1 MKKSYVIGILFVLA
15 GIIFGADLFAQVA
28 PKAAAAAGGKG
39 QMLGI
44 LSLAAIVIAV
54 VISCFSERN
63 VGIMCIAFGFIIAM
77 LPESGM
83 KVAQLNKFFPLRLF
97 MILVGATLLFS
108 MATINGTIEKL
119 AKWAVKGSR
128 GVVGLLPIIFF
139 AISLILSAIGPG
151 NIATCVVLAPIGM
164 ALSGATRI
172 SPFLM
177 TLMIVNGANAGA
189 LSPMAPTGIIGNGLV
204 EKIGMEYIGGQIFLN
219 SLLGSGSAAALA
231 FVAFGGLKLFGAKVD
246 PEMRVR
252 VKEIVDQPIDPWT
265 SKQLITVA
273 AILTWIVLVLF
284 FKWDVGYT
292 ALTLAVILSM
302 LNCADEQEAMKKQP
316 WFTMFMLVG
325 VMVLVEVAGSTG
337 GLDYAITAIASFS
350 STGTI
355 SAIFGFITGFV
366 SIYSGSSTVVM
377 PTFIPLIPGLVAKL
391 GVVGTDAIDLA
402 RNLVYTCCVSAHLVD
417 ASPLSLLGA
426 LCIAAAP
433 EWEDRNKLFRKL
445 LIWGMAMAGFAAIIS
460 FLFWR

>member
-1 MKKSYVIGILFVLA
+1 MKRSYFICILFLLA

-28 PKAAAAAGGKG
+28 PKAAAAASKG

-44 LSLAAIVIAV
+44 LSLVALVIAV
-54 VISCFSERN
+54 VVSCISERN

-77 LPESGM
+77 LPDSGLQ
-83 KVAQLNKFFPLRLF
+83 VAQLNKFFPLRLF

-108 MATINGTIEKL
+108 MATINGTVEKL

-139 AISLILSAIGPG
+139 ILAVVLAAIGPG

-189 LSPMAPTGIIGNGLV
+189 LSPLAPTGIIANGLV
-204 EKIGMEYIGGQIFLN
+204 EKIGMEYIGSQIFLN
-219 SLLGSGSAAALA
+219 SLLGNGVAAAFA

-246 PEMRVR
+246 PGLKDR
-252 VKEIVDQPIDPWT
+252 VKEIVDQRIEPWDR
-265 SKQLITVA
+265 KQIITCVA
-273 AILTWIVLVLF
+273 IAAWIVLVLF

-292 ALTLAVILSM
+292 ALLFAVILS
-302 LNCADEQEAMKKQP
+302 LFNCADEQEAMKKQP

-337 GLDYAITAIASFS
+337 GLDYAVTAIASFS
-350 STGTI
+350 TTTTI
-355 SAIFGFITGFV
+355 STIFGFINGFV
-366 SIYSGSSTVVM
+366 SIYSGSSAVVM

-391 GVVGTDAIDLA
+391 GVVGADAVDMA
-402 RNLVYTCCVSAHLVD
+402 RNLIYTSCVSAHLVD

-445 LIWGMAMAGFAAIIS
+445 LIWGMAMSVFAAVIS